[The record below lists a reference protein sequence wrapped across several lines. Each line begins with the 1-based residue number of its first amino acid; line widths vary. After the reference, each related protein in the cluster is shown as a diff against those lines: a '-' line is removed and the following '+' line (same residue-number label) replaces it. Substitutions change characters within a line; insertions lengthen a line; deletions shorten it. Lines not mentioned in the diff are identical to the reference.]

1 MAEPYLERLNA
12 ILRAARPIKPRGVRL
27 ACRHFFG
34 GAALYANETICAS
47 LTPAG
52 FAVKL
57 PEDSRTALL
66 QECRGTPLRYFK
78 GAPIKKE
85 YVVLSV
91 SIASD
96 QAAIRAF
103 LRESIRFAT
112 RANNPRPTR
121 TGRVLPNKRLKRTRA
136 CTSRHGR
143 ARATSRGRCCHRTEG
158 W

>member
-1 MAEPYLERLNA
+1 MAEPYLNRLNA
-12 ILRAARPIKPRGVRL
+12 TLRAARPVKPRGVRL

-34 GAALYANETICAS
+34 GAALYANDTICAS

-66 QECRGTPLRYFK
+66 QERRGTPLRYFK

-121 TGRVLPNKRLKRTRA
+121 TGVLPNKRLKRTRA

-143 ARATSRGRCCHRTEG
+143 ARVGARRSTAGR
-158 W
+158 